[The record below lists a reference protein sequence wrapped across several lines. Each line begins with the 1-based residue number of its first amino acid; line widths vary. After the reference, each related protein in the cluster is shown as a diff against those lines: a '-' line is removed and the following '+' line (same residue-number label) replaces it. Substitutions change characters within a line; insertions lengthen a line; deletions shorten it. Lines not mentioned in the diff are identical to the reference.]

1 MLALSNLAY
10 WVTTKL
16 LIKVQHTSRQ
26 RLTNIFGEQP
36 RFVRKRVG
44 EVEVQVPFEAVQT
57 GDIVVVHAGETIPID
72 GLIIDGLASIAQHML
87 TGEAQPAEKERG
99 DLVFAATV
107 VLSGTIDVRVEKTGG
122 DTNVASITDMLYH
135 TANYTSSLE
144 LKGKVIADKTALPVL
159 ALSAATLPLL
169 GPTAALC
176 MLGCHPGQGM
186 NVLAPLSLL
195 SFLRVA
201 AEQHILVKDGRALE
215 SLQDVDTLV
224 FDKTGTL
231 THDQPQVAAVDTC
244 GRYGADE
251 LLRYAAAAEFHQTH
265 PLARA
270 ILQESRHRQLTL
282 PSIDEAI
289 YEVGYGIKVAIDAHL
304 IRVGSRR
311 FMEKEGFAIPAGLSA
326 RQADGH
332 EQGHTRVYVAI
343 DETVEGAIEM
353 RPTIRPEVKGII
365 DRLRQRGLD
374 IYILSGDHEQPTK
387 QLAHQLG
394 LDHYFAE
401 TLPEHKAD
409 LIEQLQQAGRSVCF
423 IGDGINDS
431 IALKKAHVSISLSGA
446 SAVAVDAA
454 DIIFVDGSLSPL
466 PYLFELSEAVDT
478 NMKGNFLTLM
488 APAPLVFFGVS
499 FWEFRVFWVFIVRFL
514 SSIASIAHAISP
526 AIKSRLELDRT
537 PP

>member
-1 MLALSNLAY
+1 
-10 WVTTKL
+10 
-16 LIKVQHTSRQ
+16 
-26 RLTNIFGEQP
+26 
-36 RFVRKRVG
+36 
-44 EVEVQVPFEAVQT
+44 
-57 GDIVVVHAGETIPID
+57 
-72 GLIIDGLASIAQHML
+72 
-87 TGEAQPAEKERG
+87 
-99 DLVFAATV
+99 
-107 VLSGTIDVRVEKTGG
+107 
-122 DTNVASITDMLYH
+122 
-135 TANYTSSLE
+135 
-144 LKGKVIADKTALPVL
+144 
-159 ALSAATLPLL
+159 
-169 GPTAALC
+169 
-176 MLGCHPGQGM
+176 
-186 NVLAPLSLL
+186 
-195 SFLRVA
+195 
-201 AEQHILVKDGRALE
+201 
-215 SLQDVDTLV
+215 
-224 FDKTGTL
+224 
-231 THDQPQVAAVDTC
+231 
-244 GRYGADE
+244 
-251 LLRYAAAAEFHQTH
+251 
-265 PLARA
+265 
-270 ILQESRHRQLTL
+270 
-282 PSIDEAI
+282 
-289 YEVGYGIKVAIDAHL
+289 
-304 IRVGSRR
+304 
-311 FMEKEGFAIPAGLSA
+311 MEKEGFAIPAGLSA

-353 RPTIRPEVKGII
+353 RPTIRPEVKEII

-374 IYILSGDHEQPTK
+374 LYILSGDHEQPTK

-526 AIKSRLELDRT
+526 AIKSRLELDRS